1 MKYFKNLLP
10 VLIILLGAG
19 LSLSQEME
27 TPVEVQVPIFLKV
40 LTFDRNFSRR
50 MGDEIVCAIV
60 YQKKFRKSLN
70 VKNQF
75 REYTK
80 KSAPVQVEDIPFR
93 CIEIDLHSLLDF
105 EERLKREKVD
115 VLYLTP
121 LRAVSIESLVTI
133 SRSLGITT
141 LTGVVE
147 YCKAGAAVSIGTRAR
162 APLIIINHTGA
173 AAEGADFSS
182 QLLKLKLVK
191 VIGENDGGK
200 R

>member
-1 MKYFKNLLP
+1 MKYFKNVLL
-10 VLIILLGAG
+10 VLFILLGAG

-40 LTFDRNFSRR
+40 LTFDRNFSSRV
-50 MGDEIVCAIV
+50 GDEIVCAVV

-75 REYTK
+75 REYIK

-93 CIEIDLHSLLDF
+93 YIEIDLHGLLDF

-121 LRAVSIESLVTI
+121 LRAVSIESLVTV

-141 LTGVVE
+141 LTGVPG
-147 YCKAGAAVSIGTRAR
+147 YCEAGAAVSIGTRGG

-173 AAEGADFSS
+173 VSEGADFSS
-182 QLLKLKLVK
+182 QLLKLAK
-191 VIGENDGGK
+191 VIGKNGGG
-200 R
+200 